1 MGMITSM
8 PPDLEQSTTV
18 ARLAADQ
25 ATALRIIDLVTESYD
40 PLAAVAGASEDG
52 PGHWAVAIHF
62 RDPPNETAVRALV
75 ALSAGPDAANK
86 LWFETTTPKD
96 WVKASHEGLKPI
108 EAGRFVVHTPHY
120 RGHAPLNRIT
130 IEIEA
135 SLAFGT
141 GHHGTT
147 RGCLLALD
155 RIVKQTRKQRKR
167 HAIASRALRR
177 AAPHRS
183 LPHASLGLPAVGQ
196 SGATA
201 FPPPLWGRDRERGT
215 IEHYVRLVR
224 ETSQKQT
231 GVVLT
236 LGALSPP
243 LSLSLPHKGGGNRV
257 ARIIAPHARRPRTV
271 LDIGTGTGVLA
282 IAAAR
287 ALRCRVM
294 ASDIDPVAV
303 KVARANVRLN
313 RSAEFVE
320 LMRADGLGVKRLA
333 GRYDII
339 LANILLAPL
348 QRLAT
353 PIARN
358 LAPGGWVVLSGL
370 LRGQAVFALA
380 PYIARGLILKERIPL
395 EGWMT
400 LVLERRVLRHKAR
413 RWGVAARRSGQ

>member
-1 MGMITSM
+1 MGTMTSM

-18 ARLAADQ
+18 ARLAADE
-25 ATALRIIDLVTESYD
+25 ATAHRIIDLVTESYD
-40 PLAAVAGASEDG
+40 PLAAVAGVSEDG
-52 PGHWAVAIHF
+52 PGRWAVAIHF
-62 RDPPNETAVRALV
+62 RNPPNETAVRALV

-96 WVKASHEGLKPI
+96 WVKASHEGLKPV

-120 RGHAPLNRIT
+120 RAHAPLNRIA

-155 RIVKQTRKQRKR
+155 RIVKSRGARSQRP
-167 HAIASRALRR
+167 ITALRR
-177 AAPHRS
+177 KS
-183 LPHASLGLPAVGQ
+183 L
-196 SGATA
+196 
-201 FPPPLWGRDRERGT
+201 
-215 IEHYVRLVR
+215 
-224 ETSQKQT
+224 
-231 GVVLT
+231 
-236 LGALSPP
+236 
-243 LSLSLPHKGGGNRV
+243 
-257 ARIIAPHARRPRTV
+257 ARRKV

-287 ALRCRVM
+287 ALRCRVI

-313 RSAEFVE
+313 RVAGLVE
-320 LMRADGLGVKRLA
+320 LMRADGLGVRRLA
-333 GRYDII
+333 GRHDLI
-339 LANILLAPL
+339 LANILLEPL
-348 QRLAT
+348 QRMAT

-358 LAPGGWVVLSGL
+358 LAPGGRVVLSGL
-370 LRGQAVFALA
+370 LRGQEVAALA

-395 EGWMT
+395 EGWIT
-400 LVLERRVLRHKAR
+400 LVLERKAGR
-413 RWGVAARRSGQ
+413 

>member
-1 MGMITSM
+1 M
-8 PPDLEQSTTV
+8 PADDQQATTV
-18 ARLAADQ
+18 ARFAADEV
-25 ATALRIIDLVTESYD
+25 TARHVMDFVAESFD
-40 PLAAVAGASEDG
+40 PLAAVAGASEEG
-52 PGHWAVAIHF
+52 PGRWSVAIHF

-75 ALSAGPDAANK
+75 ALSAGPDAANT

-120 RGHAPLNRIT
+120 RARAPLNRIT

-155 RIVKQTRKQRKR
+155 RIVKSRRPPSQRPLTDVRRK
-167 HAIASRALRR
+167 
-177 AAPHRS
+177 
-183 LPHASLGLPAVGQ
+183 
-196 SGATA
+196 GA
-201 FPPPLWGRDRERGT
+201 
-215 IEHYVRLVR
+215 
-224 ETSQKQT
+224 
-231 GVVLT
+231 
-236 LGALSPP
+236 
-243 LSLSLPHKGGGNRV
+243 
-257 ARIIAPHARRPRTV
+257 ARRTI

-287 ALRCRVM
+287 ALRCRVI

-303 KVARANVRLN
+303 RVARANVCLN
-313 RSAEFVE
+313 RAAVE
-320 LMRADGLGVKRLA
+320 LMRADGLGVRRVA
-333 GRYDII
+333 GRHDLI

-358 LAPGGWVVLSGL
+358 LAPGGRVVLSGL
-370 LRGQAVFALA
+370 LRGQAVAALA
-380 PYIARGLILKERIPL
+380 PYIARGLMLKERIPL

-400 LVLERRVLRHKAR
+400 LVLERRALRQKTPR
-413 RWGVAARRSGQ
+413 RGVAARRSAQ

>member
-1 MGMITSM
+1 MR
-8 PPDLEQSTTV
+8 PELEQSTTV
-18 ARLAADQ
+18 ARLAADE
-25 ATALRIIDLVTESYD
+25 ATAHRIIDLVTESYD
-40 PLAAVAGASEDG
+40 PLAAVAGVSEDG
-52 PGHWAVAIHF
+52 PGRWAVAIHF

-75 ALSAGPDAANK
+75 ALSAGPEAANK
-86 LWFETTTPKD
+86 LWFETTRPKD

-120 RGHAPLNRIT
+120 RGHAPLNRIA

-147 RGCLLALD
+147 RGCLLAID
-155 RIVKQTRKQRKR
+155 RIVKSRRPRWQRP
-167 HAIASRALRR
+167 LPGRR
-177 AAPHRS
+177 RT
-183 LPHASLGLPAVGQ
+183 
-196 SGATA
+196 GA
-201 FPPPLWGRDRERGT
+201 
-215 IEHYVRLVR
+215 
-224 ETSQKQT
+224 
-231 GVVLT
+231 
-236 LGALSPP
+236 
-243 LSLSLPHKGGGNRV
+243 
-257 ARIIAPHARRPRTV
+257 ARRRTV

-313 RSAEFVE
+313 RAATLVE
-320 LMRADGLGVKRLA
+320 LMRADGLGVGRLA
-333 GRYDII
+333 GHYDII

-348 QRLAT
+348 QRMAT

-358 LAPGGWVVLSGL
+358 LAPGGQVVLSGL
-370 LRGQAVFALA
+370 LRGQAVAALA
-380 PYIARGLILKERIPL
+380 PYIARGLKLRQRIPL

-400 LVLERRVLRHKAR
+400 LVLERRTLRHMVRQA
-413 RWGVAARRSGQ
+413 VAARRSAQ

>member
-1 MGMITSM
+1 MGTTAM
-8 PPDLEQSTTV
+8 PPDLEQSTTI
-18 ARLAADQ
+18 ARLAADE
-25 ATALRIIDLVTESYD
+25 ATAHRIIDLVTESYD
-40 PLAAVAGASEDG
+40 PLAAVAGVSEDG
-52 PGHWAVAIHF
+52 PGRWAVAIHF

-75 ALSAGPDAANK
+75 ALSAGTDAADK

-120 RGHAPLNRIT
+120 RGHAPPNRIA

-155 RIVKQTRKQRKR
+155 RIVK
-167 HAIASRALRR
+167 SRRPPWRR
-177 AAPHRS
+177 PLTSISSTAPSR
-183 LPHASLGLPAVGQ
+183 
-196 SGATA
+196 
-201 FPPPLWGRDRERGT
+201 RGT
-215 IEHYVRLVR
+215 I
-224 ETSQKQT
+224 
-231 GVVLT
+231 
-236 LGALSPP
+236 
-243 LSLSLPHKGGGNRV
+243 
-257 ARIIAPHARRPRTV
+257 

-287 ALRCRVM
+287 ALRRRVV
-294 ASDIDPVAV
+294 ASDVDPVAV
-303 KVARANVRLN
+303 RVAHANVRLN
-313 RSAEFVE
+313 RAAGMVE
-320 LMRADGLGVKRLA
+320 LMRADGLGVRRLT
-333 GRYDII
+333 GRHELI

-358 LAPGGWVVLSGL
+358 LAPGGRVVLSGL
-370 LRGQAVFALA
+370 LRGQAVAALA

-395 EGWMT
+395 EGWIT
-400 LVLERRVLRHKAR
+400 LVLERKAVRNKALRRNKAHR
-413 RWGVAARRSGQ
+413 HMARGGVAAWRSA

>member
-1 MGMITSM
+1 M
-8 PPDLEQSTTV
+8 PADDQQATTV
-18 ARLAADQ
+18 ARLAADEV
-25 ATALRIIDLVTESYD
+25 TARHVMDFVAESFD
-40 PLAAVAGASEDG
+40 PLAAVAGASEEG
-52 PGHWAVAIHF
+52 PGRWTVAIHF

-75 ALSAGPDAANK
+75 ALSAGPDAANT
-86 LWFETTTPKD
+86 LWFETTTPHD

-120 RGHAPLNRIT
+120 RGHAPLNRIA

-155 RIVKQTRKQRKR
+155 RIVKSRRPPSQRPL
-167 HAIASRALRR
+167 ADLRR
-177 AAPHRS
+177 
-183 LPHASLGLPAVGQ
+183 
-196 SGATA
+196 
-201 FPPPLWGRDRERGT
+201 
-215 IEHYVRLVR
+215 
-224 ETSQKQT
+224 
-231 GVVLT
+231 
-236 LGALSPP
+236 
-243 LSLSLPHKGGGNRV
+243 KGV
-257 ARIIAPHARRPRTV
+257 ARCTI

-287 ALRCRVM
+287 ALRCRVI

-303 KVARANVRLN
+303 RVARANVGLN
-313 RSAEFVE
+313 RAGGLVE

-333 GRYDII
+333 GSYDLV

-358 LAPGGWVVLSGL
+358 LAPGGRVVLSGL
-370 LRGQAVFALA
+370 LRGQAAAALA
-380 PYIARGLILKERIPL
+380 PYIARGLMLKERIPL

-400 LVLERRVLRHKAR
+400 LVLERRALRQKTPR
-413 RWGVAARRSGQ
+413 RGVAARRSAQ

>member
-1 MGMITSM
+1 MTTAM
-8 PPDLEQSTTV
+8 PPDFEKPTTV

-40 PLAAVAGASEDG
+40 PLAAVAGVSEDG
-52 PGHWAVAIHF
+52 PGRWAIAIHF
-62 RDPPNETAVRALV
+62 REPPNETAVRALV
-75 ALSAGPDAANK
+75 ALSAGPDAASK

-120 RGHAPLNRIT
+120 RGHAPLNRIA

-155 RIVKQTRKQRKR
+155 RIVKRAKKRQRLPVKTPRKR
-167 HAIASRALRR
+167 NAIASRALRPT
-177 AAPHRS
+177 APHRS
-183 LPHASLGLPAVGQ
+183 LPPCGGGTGRGVQQILSPE
-196 SGATA
+196 
-201 FPPPLWGRDRERGT
+201 PP
-215 IEHYVRLVR
+215 
-224 ETSQKQT
+224 
-231 GVVLT
+231 
-236 LGALSPP
+236 LSPP
-243 LSLSLPHKGGGNRV
+243 LPRKGGGNRV
-257 ARIIAPHARRPRTV
+257 ARIFATHARRQHEV

-294 ASDIDPVAV
+294 ASDIDPVAMR
-303 KVARANVRLN
+303 VARANVRLN
-313 RSAEFVE
+313 RAAEMVE
-320 LMRADGLGVKRLA
+320 LMRADGLGVRRLA
-333 GRYDII
+333 GRYDLV

-358 LAPGGWVVLSGL
+358 LAPGGRVVLSGL
-370 LRGQAVFALA
+370 LRGQTVAALA

-400 LVLERRVLRHKAR
+400 LVLERRKR
-413 RWGVAARRSGQ
+413 GVAARCSGQ

>member
-1 MGMITSM
+1 MGMTAM
-8 PPDLEQSTTV
+8 PPELEQSTTV
-18 ARLAADQ
+18 ARLAADE
-25 ATALRIIDLVTESYD
+25 ATAHRIIDLVAEGYE
-40 PLAAVAGASEDG
+40 PLAAVAGVSEDG
-52 PGHWAVAIHF
+52 PGRWAVAIHF
-62 RDPPNETAVRALV
+62 REPPNETAVRALV
-75 ALSAGPDAANK
+75 ALSAGPDAASK
-86 LWFETTTPKD
+86 LWFETTTPQD

-120 RGHAPLNRIT
+120 RAHAPLNRIA

-155 RIVKQTRKQRKR
+155 RIVKSRRPPSQRPL
-167 HAIASRALRR
+167 ADLRR
-177 AAPHRS
+177 K
-183 LPHASLGLPAVGQ
+183 
-196 SGATA
+196 GA
-201 FPPPLWGRDRERGT
+201 
-215 IEHYVRLVR
+215 
-224 ETSQKQT
+224 
-231 GVVLT
+231 
-236 LGALSPP
+236 
-243 LSLSLPHKGGGNRV
+243 
-257 ARIIAPHARRPRTV
+257 ARRTI

-287 ALRCRVM
+287 ALRCRVI

-313 RSAEFVE
+313 RAAGMVE
-320 LMRADGLGVKRLA
+320 LMCADGLGVRRLA
-333 GRYDII
+333 GRHDLI

-358 LAPGGWVVLSGL
+358 LAPGGQVVLSGL
-370 LRGQAVFALA
+370 LRGQAVAALA
-380 PYIARGLILKERIPL
+380 PYIARGLMRKERIPL

-400 LVLERRVLRHKAR
+400 LVLERRASHKTR
-413 RWGVAARRSGQ
+413 

>member
-1 MGMITSM
+1 VNDEDNVM
-8 PPDLEQSTTV
+8 PADAHQATTV
-18 ARLAADQ
+18 ARLAADE
-25 ATALRIIDLVTESYD
+25 ATARHVMDLVAESYD
-40 PLAAVAGASEDG
+40 TLAAVAGASEEG
-52 PGHWAVAIHF
+52 PGRWTVAIHF

-75 ALSAGPDAANK
+75 ALSAGPDAANT

-120 RGHAPLNRIT
+120 RGHAPINRIA

-155 RIVKQTRKQRKR
+155 RIVKRAKKR
-167 HAIASRALRR
+167 HRLSVKTSRKPHETASRALRR
-177 AAPHRS
+177 AGPHRS
-183 LPHASLGLPAVGQ
+183 LPPCGGGTGRGVRQKLSPE
-196 SGATA
+196 
-201 FPPPLWGRDRERGT
+201 PPP
-215 IEHYVRLVR
+215 
-224 ETSQKQT
+224 
-231 GVVLT
+231 
-236 LGALSPP
+236 SPP
-243 LSLSLPHKGGGNRV
+243 LPRHQGVHARLRRAMGGGSSPSLPHRQCPLAPT
-257 ARIIAPHARRPRTV
+257 ARSRSRTI

-287 ALRCRVM
+287 ALRCRVL
-294 ASDIDPVAV
+294 ATDIDPVAV
-303 KVARANVRLN
+303 RVARANVRLN
-313 RSAEFVE
+313 HAAGFIE
-320 LMRADGLGVKRLA
+320 LMRADGLSVRRLS
-333 GRYDII
+333 GRYDLV

-358 LAPGGWVVLSGL
+358 LASGGRVVLSGL
-370 LRGQAVFALA
+370 LRGQAVAALA

-400 LVLERRVLRHKAR
+400 LVLERKALPHKAR
-413 RWGVAARRSGQ
+413 LRGVAARRSAQ

>member
-1 MGMITSM
+1 MGMTAM

-18 ARLAADQ
+18 ARLAADE
-25 ATALRIIDLVTESYD
+25 ATAHRIIDLVTESYD
-40 PLAAVAGASEDG
+40 PLAAVAGVSEDG
-52 PGHWAVAIHF
+52 PGCWAIAIHF

-75 ALSAGPDAANK
+75 ALSAGSDAANK
-86 LWFETTTPKD
+86 LWFETTTPQD

-120 RGHAPLNRIT
+120 RGHALLNRIA

-155 RIVKQTRKQRKR
+155 RMVK
-167 HAIASRALRR
+167 S
-177 AAPHRS
+177 
-183 LPHASLGLPAVGQ
+183 
-196 SGATA
+196 
-201 FPPPLWGRDRERGT
+201 
-215 IEHYVRLVR
+215 
-224 ETSQKQT
+224 
-231 GVVLT
+231 
-236 LGALSPP
+236 
-243 LSLSLPHKGGGNRV
+243 
-257 ARIIAPHARRPRTV
+257 RRPQWQRPLTSINSKAPPRRSTI

-287 ALRCRVM
+287 TLRCRVI

-303 KVARANVRLN
+303 KVARANARLN
-313 RSAEFVE
+313 RAAGMVE
-320 LMRADGLGVKRLA
+320 LMRADGLGVRRLT
-333 GRYDII
+333 GRHELI

-348 QRLAT
+348 QRLAM

-358 LAPGGWVVLSGL
+358 LAPGGRVVLSGL
-370 LRGQAVFALA
+370 LRGQAVAALA

-400 LVLERRVLRHKAR
+400 LVLERRHQTR
-413 RWGVAARRSGQ
+413 RTKVRGGVAARRSAQ

>member
-1 MGMITSM
+1 M
-8 PPDLEQSTTV
+8 PADDQQATTV
-18 ARLAADQ
+18 ARLAADEV
-25 ATALRIIDLVTESYD
+25 TARHVMDFVAESFD
-40 PLAAVAGASEDG
+40 PLAAVAGASEEG
-52 PGHWAVAIHF
+52 PGRWTVAIHF

-75 ALSAGPDAANK
+75 ALSAGPDAANT
-86 LWFETTTPKD
+86 LWFETTTPED

-120 RGHAPLNRIT
+120 RARAPLNRIA

-155 RIVKQTRKQRKR
+155 RIVKSRRLPSQRPLTDVRGK
-167 HAIASRALRR
+167 
-177 AAPHRS
+177 
-183 LPHASLGLPAVGQ
+183 
-196 SGATA
+196 GA
-201 FPPPLWGRDRERGT
+201 
-215 IEHYVRLVR
+215 
-224 ETSQKQT
+224 
-231 GVVLT
+231 
-236 LGALSPP
+236 
-243 LSLSLPHKGGGNRV
+243 
-257 ARIIAPHARRPRTV
+257 ARRTI

-287 ALRCRVM
+287 ALRCRVI

-303 KVARANVRLN
+303 RVARANVRLN
-313 RSAEFVE
+313 RAGVE
-320 LMRADGLGVKRLA
+320 LIRADGLGVRRLA
-333 GRYDII
+333 GRHDLI

-358 LAPGGWVVLSGL
+358 LAPGGRVVLSGL
-370 LRGQAVFALA
+370 LRGQAVAALA
-380 PYIARGLILKERIPL
+380 PYIARGLMLKERIPL

-400 LVLERRVLRHKAR
+400 LVLERRALRQKTPR
-413 RWGVAARRSGQ
+413 RGVAARRSAQ

>member
-1 MGMITSM
+1 MTAM
-8 PPDLEQSTTV
+8 PPDLEQSTTI
-18 ARLAADQ
+18 ARLAADE
-25 ATALRIIDLVTESYD
+25 ATAHRIIDLVTESYD
-40 PLAAVAGASEDG
+40 PLAAVAGVSEDG
-52 PGHWAVAIHF
+52 PGRWAVAIHF

-86 LWFETTTPKD
+86 LWFETTSPKD

-120 RGHAPLNRIT
+120 RGHAPLNRIA

-155 RIVKQTRKQRKR
+155 RIVK
-167 HAIASRALRR
+167 SRR
-177 AAPHRS
+177 
-183 LPHASLGLPAVGQ
+183 
-196 SGATA
+196 
-201 FPPPLWGRDRERGT
+201 
-215 IEHYVRLVR
+215 
-224 ETSQKQT
+224 
-231 GVVLT
+231 
-236 LGALSPP
+236 P
-243 LSLSLPHKGGGNRV
+243 LSQCPLTGRRGKGD
-257 ARIIAPHARRPRTV
+257 ARRHTI

-287 ALRCRVM
+287 ALGFRVIG
-294 ASDIDPVAV
+294 SDIDPVAV

-313 RSAEFVE
+313 RTAGMVE
-320 LMRADGLGVKRLA
+320 LMPADGLGVRRLT
-333 GRYDII
+333 GRHDLI

-353 PIARN
+353 PISRN
-358 LAPGGWVVLSGL
+358 LAPGGRVVLSGL
-370 LRGQAVFALA
+370 LRGQAVAALA

-400 LVLERRVLRHKAR
+400 LVLERKGARNKAFRRNKAR
-413 RWGVAARRSGQ
+413 QHMARGGVAAWRSA

>member
-1 MGMITSM
+1 M
-8 PPDLEQSTTV
+8 PANFEQPTTV
-18 ARLAADQ
+18 ARLAADE

-40 PLAAVAGASEDG
+40 PLAAVAGVSEDG
-52 PGHWAVAIHF
+52 PGRWAVAIHF

-120 RGHAPLNRIT
+120 RGHAPPNRIA

-147 RGCLLALD
+147 RGCLLAID
-155 RIVKQTRKQRKR
+155 RIVKQTRKQRPVSARKR

-183 LPHASLGLPAVGQ
+183 LP
-196 SGATA
+196 
-201 FPPPLWGRDRERGT
+201 GR
-215 IEHYVRLVR
+215 
-224 ETSQKQT
+224 
-231 GVVLT
+231 
-236 LGALSPP
+236 
-243 LSLSLPHKGGGNRV
+243 GGGNR
-257 ARIIAPHARRPRTV
+257 ATHARSPRTV
-271 LDIGTGTGVLA
+271 LDIGSGTGVLA

-303 KVARANVRLN
+303 RVARANVRLN
-313 RSAEFVE
+313 RAAGLVE
-320 LMRADGLGVKRLA
+320 LMRADGLGVRRLA
-333 GRYDII
+333 ARYELI

-348 QRLAT
+348 QRMAT
-353 PIARN
+353 PIARH
-358 LAPGGWVVLSGL
+358 LAPGGQVVLSGL
-370 LRGQAVFALA
+370 LRGQAVAALA
-380 PYIARGLILKERIPL
+380 PYISRGLMLKQRIPL

-400 LVLERRVLRHKAR
+400 LVLERRKR
-413 RWGVAARRSGQ
+413 GVAVRRSAQ

>member
-1 MGMITSM
+1 MSA
-8 PPDLEQSTTV
+8 DDRQATTV
-18 ARLAADQ
+18 ARLAADEV
-25 ATALRIIDLVTESYD
+25 TARHVMDFVAESYD

-52 PGHWAVAIHF
+52 PGRWAVAIHF

-75 ALSAGPDAANK
+75 ALSAGPDVANT
-86 LWFETTTPKD
+86 LWFETTTLKD

-120 RGHAPLNRIT
+120 RGHAPLNRIA

-155 RIVKQTRKQRKR
+155 RIVKWRRPPSQ
-167 HAIASRALRR
+167 RALPRLRR
-177 AAPHRS
+177 KGAARH
-183 LPHASLGLPAVGQ
+183 
-196 SGATA
+196 
-201 FPPPLWGRDRERGT
+201 
-215 IEHYVRLVR
+215 
-224 ETSQKQT
+224 
-231 GVVLT
+231 
-236 LGALSPP
+236 
-243 LSLSLPHKGGGNRV
+243 
-257 ARIIAPHARRPRTV
+257 TV

-313 RSAEFVE
+313 RAAGMVE
-320 LMRADGLGVKRLA
+320 LMRADGLGVRRLT
-333 GRYDII
+333 GRHDLI

-348 QRLAT
+348 QSLAT

-358 LAPGGWVVLSGL
+358 LAPGGRVVLSGL
-370 LRGQAVFALA
+370 LRGQAVAALA

-400 LVLERRVLRHKAR
+400 LVLERKARPHKPLRHKVR
-413 RWGVAARRSGQ
+413 RGVAARRSGQ

>member
-1 MGMITSM
+1 M
-8 PPDLEQSTTV
+8 PPDLEQSTTI
-18 ARLAADQ
+18 ARLAADE
-25 ATALRIIDLVTESYD
+25 ATAHRIIDLVTESYD
-40 PLAAVAGASEDG
+40 PLAAVAGVSEDG
-52 PGHWAVAIHF
+52 PGRWAVAIHF

-75 ALSAGPDAANK
+75 ALSAGSDAANK

-120 RGHAPLNRIT
+120 RGHAPLNRIA

-147 RGCLLALD
+147 RGCLMALD
-155 RIVKQTRKQRKR
+155 RIVKSRRPPWQR
-167 HAIASRALRR
+167 
-177 AAPHRS
+177 
-183 LPHASLGLPAVGQ
+183 
-196 SGATA
+196 
-201 FPPPLWGRDRERGT
+201 
-215 IEHYVRLVR
+215 
-224 ETSQKQT
+224 
-231 GVVLT
+231 
-236 LGALSPP
+236 P
-243 LSLSLPHKGGGNRV
+243 LSRPSSTTP
-257 ARIIAPHARRPRTV
+257 PRRRTI

-287 ALRCRVM
+287 ALRCRVV

-303 KVARANVRLN
+303 RVAHANVRLN
-313 RSAEFVE
+313 RAGGLVE
-320 LMRADGLGVKRLA
+320 LIRADGLGVRRLT
-333 GRYDII
+333 GRHDLI

-358 LAPGGWVVLSGL
+358 LAPGGRVVLSGL
-370 LRGQAVFALA
+370 LRGQAVAALA
-380 PYIARGLILKERIPL
+380 PYIARGLVLKERIPL

-400 LVLERRVLRHKAR
+400 LVLERKTARNKDFRRNKAR
-413 RWGVAARRSGQ
+413 QHMARGGVAAWRSA

>member
-1 MGMITSM
+1 M
-8 PPDLEQSTTV
+8 
-18 ARLAADQ
+18 
-25 ATALRIIDLVTESYD
+25 
-40 PLAAVAGASEDG
+40 
-52 PGHWAVAIHF
+52 
-62 RDPPNETAVRALV
+62 
-75 ALSAGPDAANK
+75 
-86 LWFETTTPKD
+86 
-96 WVKASHEGLKPI
+96 
-108 EAGRFVVHTPHY
+108 
-120 RGHAPLNRIT
+120 
-130 IEIEA
+130 
-135 SLAFGT
+135 
-141 GHHGTT
+141 
-147 RGCLLALD
+147 
-155 RIVKQTRKQRKR
+155 
-167 HAIASRALRR
+167 
-177 AAPHRS
+177 
-183 LPHASLGLPAVGQ
+183 
-196 SGATA
+196 
-201 FPPPLWGRDRERGT
+201 
-215 IEHYVRLVR
+215 
-224 ETSQKQT
+224 
-231 GVVLT
+231 
-236 LGALSPP
+236 
-243 LSLSLPHKGGGNRV
+243 

-358 LAPGGWVVLSGL
+358 LAPSGRVVLSGL
-370 LRGQAVFALA
+370 LRGQAVAALA

-400 LVLERRVLRHKAR
+400 LVLERRVLRHQAGR
-413 RWGVAARRSGQ
+413 RGVAARRSGQ